1 MLYPERLDL
10 SKYNWEITKDNDED
24 MYTCQTCGSRMIK
37 KFYDL
42 AVGTEGL
49 NFCPYCGKR
58 QKDMTER
65 ELIAVLEVAPK
76 KRRTELLQAYIQRY
90 GSLSYACGEAVR
102 RLLKGE

>member
-10 SKYNWEITKDNDED
+10 SKYNWKITKDNDED
-24 MYTCQTCGSRMIK
+24 MYTCRTCGCRMTK

-49 NFCPYCGKR
+49 NFCPYCGQR

-65 ELIAVLEVAPK
+65 ELIALLKVAPK
-76 KRRTELLQAYIQRY
+76 ERRTELLQTYIQRY
-90 GSLSYACGEAVR
+90 GPLSYAGEDIVR